1 MKRSLMFAVMFL
13 AAAGLAQAEPIVT
26 FELDEANLTY
36 TAATGGL
43 LITEESNAEF
53 DVTLDDTVS
62 GLTLDSA
69 RIIAGSFFD
78 FTMNLTLVNE
88 AGPDNWSATGTVAF
102 TDLNMATNAV
112 EADFVATSVSII
124 GSAFPILELKGLLT
138 AQAGNDSILVNRG
151 DPWVYVGQT
160 DFGPADAD
168 GVANQITVANA
179 DRYDFG
185 DLFVFKFGVPSS
197 SLDVLFGSDR
207 VFEDGQ
213 VLGGVV
219 TPLPAALPLGI
230 LGFAGLA
237 LVGRKM
243 RRLA

>member
-13 AAAGLAQAEPIVT
+13 AAAGLARADHIVT
-26 FELDEANLTY
+26 FELDEAVLTY
-36 TAATGGL
+36 TAAGSTL
-43 LITEESNAEF
+43 VITEETNAEF

-69 RIIAGSFFD
+69 RVTGGANYD
-78 FTMNLTLVNE
+78 FTMTLNLVNE
-88 AGPDNWSATGTVAF
+88 PGVDNWSATGTVVF
-102 TDLNMATNAV
+102 TDMNTATNAV
-112 EADFVATSVSII
+112 EADFVSTSVSIL
-124 GSAFPILELKGLLT
+124 GTSFPILELKGLLAT
-138 AQAGNDSILVNRG
+138 QTGNDSILVNRG
-151 DPWVYVGQT
+151 DPWVYVGQS
-160 DFGPADAD
+160 DFGPGDAD
-168 GVANQITVANA
+168 GVPNQITVANP

-185 DLFVFKFGVPSS
+185 DLFVFKFGVATT
-197 SLDVLFGSDR
+197 SLDVLFGVDR
-207 VFEDGQ
+207 SFEDGQ
-213 VLGGVV
+213 VLGGVT